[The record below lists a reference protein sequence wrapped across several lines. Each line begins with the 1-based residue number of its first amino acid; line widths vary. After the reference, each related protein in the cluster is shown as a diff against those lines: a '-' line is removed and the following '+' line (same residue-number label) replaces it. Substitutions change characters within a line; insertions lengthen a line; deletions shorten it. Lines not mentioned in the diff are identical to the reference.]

1 MIERV
6 DPDDSSEL
14 TCEITGIDP
23 QTDSSKEHLR
33 RNHCWLDVALP
44 NPREANFL
52 LGDFGAGSL
61 CGDASLKG
69 Q

>member
-6 DPDDSSEL
+6 DPDDSSKL
-14 TCEITGIDP
+14 NCEITGIDL

-33 RNHCWLDVALP
+33 RIHYWLDVALP
-44 NPREANFL
+44 N
-52 LGDFGAGSL
+52 LGDTNLPLADFGTGSL

-69 Q
+69 R